1 MVFESSGME
10 EAVVDVGLEVSK
22 YEGDVAAVVEESV
35 GLSEPVRP
43 YREIE

>member
-1 MVFESSGME
+1 MVFESSGMA
-10 EAVVDVGLEVSK
+10 EAAVDVGLEVAKS
-22 YEGDVAAVVEESV
+22 EGDVAEVVKEPV

>member
-1 MVFESSGME
+1 ME
-10 EAVVDVGLEVSK
+10 EAVVDVGLEVAKS
-22 YEGDVAAVVEESV
+22 EGDVAEVVEEPV